1 MEASDENLGEGEF
14 TEVVDTEQ
22 ERQQTKGN
30 DQPSGQQQQGMNRP
44 DLRVVQP
51 VNGLDGKTVYK
62 NVGGMWK
69 NISKNGNEFYTLM
82 IGNLKLLV
90 FPNTNK

>member
-1 MEASDENLGEGEF
+1 MNVSDENLGETEF
-14 TEVVDTEQ
+14 VEVADTEQ
-22 ERQQTKGN
+22 PANSKANYNPTTQQS
-30 DQPSGQQQQGMNRP
+30 PNRP

-51 VNGLDGKTVYK
+51 VSGPDGKTTYK

-69 NISKNGNEFYTLM
+69 NVSKNGNEFYTLM